1 MKSQCETSDPKEV
14 SLLFA
19 SALYGAFVLWLFSSF
34 DYFVFDKVKSDI
46 FLTVWTSQTLLAS
59 VFLKPSVISHMII
72 QFEGWVGDFF
82 DHKKYHS
89 NWFLRL
95 KNRDFFHFNQQ
106 QHHTWLTYSNLWQ
119 VSLSCSIFHTSIF
132 SFVTAALSFL
142 FQSLIARVDVIT
154 RWSVRTKNA
163 LCQKTFSTTT
173 VRSHQAPQL
182 Q

>member
-14 SLLFA
+14 SLLF
-19 SALYGAFVLWLFSSF
+19 SQALYRAFVLWLFSSF

-46 FLTVWTSQTLLAS
+46 FLTVWTSLTLLAS

-95 KNRDFFHFNQQ
+95 KNRDFSILINNSITHDSHIRICDRCHWVAAFSIPLFSVLSLLHFHF
-106 QHHTWLTYSNLWQ
+106 YSN
-119 VSLSCSIFHTSIF
+119 
-132 SFVTAALSFL
+132 
-142 FQSLIARVDVIT
+142 R
-154 RWSVRTKNA
+154 R
-163 LCQKTFSTTT
+163 
-173 VRSHQAPQL
+173 
-182 Q
+182 